1 MTQSFPAPPTLAQV
15 PFVYLS
21 YDEPWADAGW
31 ADLKAKVPGAIRV
44 HGVRGLDACHKAAA
58 EAAGTDHFVTID
70 ADTTVDPGIGKTV
83 VPRALLS
90 DKVRLIWP
98 SRNAVNGLV
107 SGNGS
112 VKLWP
117 RALVMAMRT
126 HEAAPPETLSLDHD
140 LGDVEPGVTR
150 SVDLPGALAT
160 TDPARTPRHAFRAGF
175 REGAYLD
182 RLLSD
187 LAARHG
193 ADDSR
198 TAALRSI
205 LTAWASVGRHTP
217 NGLWVIYG
225 VRLALWLAR
234 SDPGRDLRILN
245 DYGAL
250 GNLWSD
256 WVLPRFSPGGTICRW
271 TGDTWDAAV
280 LSDEV
285 AALGARLTGLG
296 LSGLA
301 EIGANE
307 SRLIAGAG
315 VFPAARNGAALDG
328 LGWALVQGKGFAADK
343 AQARVWFEAA
353 QALDHPGGAL
363 NLAKLSESGDIAG
376 RTPDDI
382 RRLYRVAVARGNRW
396 APDRLA
402 AFEASLA
409 CAESQRAEP
418 ANRGEQPSTAAAAGS

>member
-1 MTQSFPAPPTLAQV
+1 MTLAPPTLSQV
-15 PFVYLS
+15 PFIYLS

-31 ADLKAKVPGAIRV
+31 ADLRAKVPGAVRV
-44 HGVRGLDACHKAAA
+44 HGVKGLDACHKAAA

-70 ADTTVDPGIGKTV
+70 ADTTVDAGIGDTV
-83 VPRALLS
+83 LPRALIS

-126 HEAAPPETLSLDHD
+126 HEAAPPDTLSLDHN

-150 SVDLPGALAT
+150 SVDMPGALAT

-182 RLLSD
+182 QLLSD

-193 ADDSR
+193 TEGPR
-198 TAALRSI
+198 TAAFQSI
-205 LTAWASVGRHTP
+205 LTAWACLGRHAS
-217 NGLWVIYG
+217 NGLWVLYG

-234 SDPGRDLRILN
+234 TDPGRDLRVLN
-245 DYGAL
+245 DYDAL
-250 GNLWSD
+250 DDLWSD
-256 WVLPRFSPGGTICRW
+256 WVLPRFSPGGTHCSW
-271 TGDTWDAAV
+271 TGDTWEAAA
-280 LSDEV
+280 LADEV
-285 AALGARLTGLG
+285 AALGTRLTGLG
-296 LSGLA
+296 VPGLA
-301 EIGANE
+301 EIGAEE
-307 SRLIAGAG
+307 SRLIASAD
-315 VFPAARNGAALDG
+315 VVPAARNGAALDG
-328 LGWALVQGKGFAADK
+328 LGWALVRGKGVSK
-343 AQARVWFEAA
+343 NTGEARIWFEAA
-353 QALDHPGGAL
+353 HALGHPGAAL
-363 NLAKLSESGDIAG
+363 NLAKLSDQGAIESRSADE
-376 RTPDDI
+376 I
-382 RRLYRVAVARGNRW
+382 RRLYRVAVARGDPW

-409 CAESQRAEP
+409 PTDSHQTDP
-418 ANRGEQPSTAAAAGS
+418 ANRGEQPTNVTIAGS

>member
-1 MTQSFPAPPTLAQV
+1 
-15 PFVYLS
+15 
-21 YDEPWADAGW
+21 
-31 ADLKAKVPGAIRV
+31 
-44 HGVRGLDACHKAAA
+44 
-58 EAAGTDHFVTID
+58 
-70 ADTTVDPGIGKTV
+70 
-83 VPRALLS
+83 
-90 DKVRLIWP
+90 
-98 SRNAVNGLV
+98 V

-126 HEAAPPETLSLDHD
+126 HEAAPPDTLSLDHD

-187 LAARHG
+187 LAARHS
-193 ADDSR
+193 ADNPR

-205 LTAWASVGRHTP
+205 LTVWASVGRHTP

-225 VRLALWLAR
+225 VRLALWLSR
-234 SDPGRDLRILN
+234 TDPGRDLRVLN

-250 GNLWSD
+250 DDLWSD
-256 WVLPRFSPGGTICRW
+256 WVLPRFASGGTRCRW

-280 LSDEV
+280 LADEV

-296 LSGLA
+296 VSGLA
-301 EIGANE
+301 EIAANE

-315 VFPAARNGAALDG
+315 VFPAARNGAGLDG
-328 LGWALVQGKGFAADK
+328 LGWALVQGKGLRKDRTE
-343 AQARVWFEAA
+343 ARVWFEAA
-353 QALDHPGGAL
+353 HALGHGSAAL
-363 NLAKLSESGDIAG
+363 NLAKLSESGDISG

-382 RRLYRVAVARGNRW
+382 RRLYRIAVARGDPW

-409 CAESQRAEP
+409 RADSHPGAP
-418 ANRGEQPSTAAAAGS
+418 ANRGEQPTTAAVAGS

>member
-1 MTQSFPAPPTLAQV
+1 VTLAPPTLSQV

-31 ADLKAKVPGAIRV
+31 ADLRAKVPGAVRV
-44 HGVRGLDACHKAAA
+44 HGVKGLDACHKAAA

-70 ADTTVDPGIGKTV
+70 ADTTVDAGIGDTM
-83 VPRALLS
+83 VPRALIS
-90 DKVRLIWP
+90 DKVRLVWP

-126 HEAAPPETLSLDHD
+126 HEAAPPDTLSLDHD

-150 SVDLPGALAT
+150 SVDMPGALAT

-175 REGAYLD
+175 REGTYLD
-182 RLLSD
+182 RLLFD
-187 LAARHG
+187 RAHQHG
-193 ADDSR
+193 ADSPR
-198 TAALRSI
+198 LTPLVSI
-205 LTAWASVGRHTP
+205 LTVWACLGRHAP
-217 NGLWVIYG
+217 NGLWMLYG

-234 SDPGRDLRILN
+234 ADPGRDLRVLN

-250 GNLWSD
+250 DALWSD
-256 WVLPRFSPGGTICRW
+256 WVLPRFAPGGTRCRW
-271 TGDTWDAAV
+271 TGDTWDAA
-280 LSDEV
+280 LLADEV
-285 AALGARLTGLG
+285 EALGARLTGMG
-296 LSGLA
+296 VPGLA
-301 EIGANE
+301 EIGAEE

-315 VFPAARNGAALDG
+315 VLPTTQGGGALDG
-328 LGWALVQGKGFAADK
+328 LGWAMVQGKGLRRDK
-343 AQARVWFEAA
+343 VAARVWFEAA
-353 QALDHPGGAL
+353 HALGNAGAPL
-363 NLAKLSESGDIAG
+363 NLAKLAEAG
-376 RTPDDI
+376 EITGRSADEI
-382 RRLYRVAVARGNRW
+382 RRLYRIAVARGNPW

-409 CAESQRAEP
+409 PSVSHQTDP
-418 ANRGEQPSTAAAAGS
+418 SNRGEQPETVAVAGS